1 METYLFSR
9 LEKKSVTEISLW
21 FVAFQDVINIFGIS
35 MPVKTGFTFFNLLK
49 WNLNKEQWVENIIKR
64 ENVYNVKKK
73 KQNYYVA

>member
-49 WNLNKEQWVENIIKR
+49 WNLNKEQWVENIINWKH
-64 ENVYNVKKK
+64 YNVKKK
-73 KQNYYVA
+73 NKIIM